1 MTRTM
6 GNWSHAI
13 CDYAMVIL
21 LAMGPSIAGFTGR
34 QATWSYL
41 FAVLLLV
48 LTLATRSPLGIFKI
62 VSFPLHGAVELL
74 LALLLLVLPW
84 LANFSNGV
92 HSRDFYVATAILM
105 LALWFLTDFR
115 QKRGRPASGSGGP
128 ADVPAATEPAPR
140 Q

>member
-6 GNWSHAI
+6 GHWSHAI
-13 CDYAMVIL
+13 CDYAMVVL
-21 LAMGPSIAGFTGR
+21 LAMGPSIAGFSGR

-48 LTLATRSPLGIFKI
+48 LTVATRSPLGIFKI
-62 VSFPLHGAVELL
+62 VSVPMHGAVELL
-74 LALLLLVLPW
+74 LALLLLTLPW

-92 HSRDFYVATAILM
+92 HSRDFYVAAAILM

-115 QKRGRPASGSGGP
+115 QSRGRPAGGSAGPGDGP
-128 ADVPAATEPAPR
+128 AAKEPAPR
-140 Q
+140 R